1 MVDVIMAQN
10 DLLGITDSLFG
21 VRPSGFGEDFSKA
34 LPAFKGMSATDI
46 GTATAYA
53 GGKQLG
59 RGLMGAA
66 GIEDPEMASANRA
79 KQFAAELSA
88 QGISMQSSQ
97 GMKALAQKLSQAGD
111 FKAAQAAAALASNFE
126 TKEAEVGYKQAQT
139 QKLTMAA
146 AQEEKLRGELAA
158 LGPNPSQDQIMAVV
172 SKYGSPDK
180 ILATLQSSQD
190 RQDRL
195 AFQREALAA
204 KTAAEGGGAPG
215 PVGKT
220 GAYRNAFG
228 EIIPGS
234 EMTKQ
239 RSGFQKGEELL
250 VNLNRINEKDIKNA
264 ESWIDW
270 TSSEGKKQAGGKLAA
285 DTVAAQ
291 AKINAAQLLKQ
302 IESLPPGSASNADM
316 AAAKS
321 SFPGYGDAKKLR
333 EWVIETKAKLDES
346 LSRQAEQYGF
356 NRRVNVEGI
365 SPAGASTPKRTV
377 KKFNEL

>member
-1 MVDVIMAQN
+1 MAQDN
-10 DLLGITDSLFG
+10 LLGITEGLFG
-21 VRPSGFGEDFSKA
+21 VTPAGFSQEFASA
-34 LPAFKGMSATDI
+34 LPALAGKSATDI
-46 GTATAYA
+46 GTAAAYA

-97 GMKALAQKLSQAGD
+97 GMKALAQKLSQSGD

-146 AQEEKLRGELAA
+146 AQEEQLRAELAA

-172 SKYGSPDK
+172 TKYGSPDK

-195 AFQREALAA
+195 ALQREMFKA
-204 KTAAEGGGAPG
+204 KQDEGGGAPG

-220 GAYRNAFG
+220 GAYRNIYG

-239 RSGFQKGEELL
+239 RAGFQKGEELL

-270 TSSEGKKQAGGKLAA
+270 TSAENKKQIGGKIAA

-333 EWVIETKAKLDES
+333 EWVIETKAKLNDS
-346 LSRQAEQYGF
+346 LARQAEQYGF

-365 SPAGASTPKRTV
+365 SSAPQATPQRTV